1 MGHAISAQK
10 VGYRLVNVNLLP
22 FGAVINGDVSG
33 MGYVDEIK
41 VALAGPFIN
50 FCIGVGIVALWWV
63 FPQAYPYTELAAS
76 ASFALCVIN
85 LVPAFPLD
93 GGRVLLCTLTLLM
106 QRQKA
111 VAVCKSVGIGFSSLF
126 LGLFIY
132 SCFKEVNF
140 SLLLFSA
147 FMFAGVF
154 SKNSDDRY
162 VRIYHSLSYDDL
174 KAGKPIKSFAISED
188 FTVKRLYRKID
199 SGYLYRIYVF
209 SNSGKVKKI
218 LEPNEVVNL
227 LQEKL
232 PNEKIL

>member
-1 MGHAISAQK
+1 
-10 VGYRLVNVNLLP
+10 
-22 FGAVINGDVSG
+22 
-33 MGYVDEIK
+33 
-41 VALAGPFIN
+41 
-50 FCIGVGIVALWWV
+50 
-63 FPQAYPYTELAAS
+63 
-76 ASFALCVIN
+76 
-85 LVPAFPLD
+85 
-93 GGRVLLCTLTLLM
+93 
-106 QRQKA
+106 
-111 VAVCKSVGIGFSSLF
+111 
-126 LGLFIY
+126 
-132 SCFKEVNF
+132 
-140 SLLLFSA
+140 
-147 FMFAGVF
+147 MFAGVF